1 MNRGLIGALST
12 SVAIALLAGCC
23 GSQPSPDALRTTV
36 RAVGATT
43 RPRSGIYV
51 LAANYSSGEETV
63 VGYTRKNPHNNP
75 PICTVTGVP
84 TAAAMGVDQNG
95 DLLVGVSGS
104 EILVF
109 GGPNMCGSQVGS
121 FTDPYGQHA
130 DIATKDAI
138 SGKIAVA
145 NVFDGSR
152 QSHSAGSISVCTMA
166 SGCSTNLTNPAMYEV
181 YGVAMDVQGNCW
193 ASATNESG
201 TATLTFFKHC
211 AGAGQSTTG
220 FSNPYAGGL
229 DFDAAGNL
237 VSMSFHNDAVYVYR
251 GCKPACTMV
260 AGPLALRGDTT
271 YAHLNK
277 RSTELIAA
285 DFGNRRIDVYA
296 YTPTRL
302 TFKYSFDN
310 GISSD
315 FIGGVAV
322 NPPSKR

>member
-1 MNRGLIGALST
+1 MNRSLLGALTT
-12 SVAIALLAGCC
+12 SVAIALLAGCG
-23 GSQPSPDALRTTV
+23 GSQPSASMPAGLRTGV
-36 RAVGATT
+36 RAVGTPTT
-43 RPRSGIYV
+43 PLSGIYV

-84 TAAAMGVDQNG
+84 TAAAMGVDQKGN
-95 DLLVGVSGS
+95 LLVGVSGS

-109 GGPNMCGSQVGS
+109 SGPNMCGPQVGS
-121 FTDPYGQHA
+121 FTDPYGQHS

-145 NVFDGSR
+145 NVFDGNR

-166 SGCSTNLTNPAMYEV
+166 AGCGTNLTNPAMYEV
-181 YGVAMDVQGNCW
+181 FGVAMDEQGNCW
-193 ASATNESG
+193 ASATNISA

-237 VSMSFHNDAVYVYR
+237 VSVSFANDAVYVYR

-260 AGPLALRGDTT
+260 AGPLALRGGTT
-271 YAHLNK
+271 FAHLNK

-285 DFGNRRIDVYA
+285 DYRPLSNRCLRVH
-296 YTPTRL
+296 
-302 TFKYSFDN
+302 
-310 GISSD
+310 SD
-315 FIGGVAV
+315 SV
-322 NPPSKR
+322 NLQIFLRQRHKQ